1 MKSPWEVLWWKWSRR
16 RHWNSGGWWTDLWE
30 ETGIIQKQKVI
41 KEQLKILTNDIFGST
56 NFSKDSGTNFGHLLE
71 PLHGRNP
78 EVMIAYCMSRQISW
92 ISISKVTLEH
102 LQKLKICPTVSTR
115 HHLLG
120 SSLWVSDTS
129 HDSPCKNC
137 LRRRFPHLT
146 RSPQYCK
153 ILTRGWGAS
162 PPASWSTSP
171 QSLSSGPLDLPRQR
185 VALKISKV
193 GVKQVSFLNF

>member
-1 MKSPWEVLWWKWSRR
+1 MTYLGVQISAKTAGLTSAISLKPSMAATLRLWW
-16 RHWNSGGWWTDLWE
+16 
-30 ETGIIQKQKVI
+30 
-41 KEQLKILTNDIFGST
+41 LTAW
-56 NFSKDSGTNFGHLLE
+56 H
-71 PLHGRNP
+71 
-78 EVMIAYCMSRQISW
+78 W

-129 HDSPCKNC
+129 HDSPCKNQNEAYFVIVYGEG
-137 LRRRFPHLT
+137 FPHLT
-146 RSPQYCK
+146 RSPQYCM

-185 VALKISKV
+185 VALKISKIV
-193 GVKQVSFLNF
+193 TGVFPQILNIKSLDSPTKARCAIAARACTCWFLSSF